1 MALLNT
7 CLGESALILQV
18 PDLGLSQDI
27 PTNIVIHIVLIT
39 ILSQALGEWILLP
52 LVGIADVGPWS
63 QRTVDSDTVV
73 VNLVSTSKPVAN

>member
-7 CLGESALILQV
+7 LLGESALILQV
-18 PDLGLSQDI
+18 SDLGLSQDI

-39 ILSQALGEWILLP
+39 IFSQALGEWILLP
-52 LVGIADVGPWS
+52 LVGIGDVGPRS

-73 VNLVSTSKPVAN
+73 VNLVSTTKPVAN

>member
-7 CLGESALILQV
+7 CLGESALILRV